1 MTSSTRIE
9 DAGGILQITLCRPEQ
24 MNRVDDQLVDELQA
38 VLASLRERPEIR
50 AVVLAADGEVFS
62 AGGDFDFIRAM
73 HDDAQLRARNVLRAR
88 RTVDILLGVP
98 QPIVAAIQGP
108 AVGAGANIALAC
120 DLIVSCR
127 SATIADPHA
136 RIGLVAGEGG
146 CVWWPQSIGLHRA
159 RRHLLTG
166 DPIDGETAFAY
177 GLVTDL
183 VDSAAEVLPAARALA
198 AKIAALPPLS
208 VQGTKRALNHI
219 AELRAAEVL
228 ELSLALEKETVA
240 SEDILEAIA
249 AFKERRPG
257 DYRGV

>member
-1 MTSSTRIE
+1 MASTRAQATDGVLE
-9 DAGGILQITLCRPEQ
+9 ITLCRPEQ

-38 VLASLRERPEIR
+38 TLGGLREQPEIR

-73 HDDAQLRARNVLRAR
+73 HDDAELRARNVLRAR

-98 QPIVAAIQGP
+98 QPIVVAVQGA

-120 DLIVSCR
+120 DLIVACR
-127 SATIADPHA
+127 SAKISDPHA

-166 DPIDGETAFAY
+166 DPIDGETAFTY

-183 VDSAAEVLPAARALA
+183 VDAPGDVQPAARALA
-198 AKIAALPPLS
+198 AKIAAMPPLS
-208 VQGTKRALNHI
+208 VQGTKRSLNHI

-240 SEDILEAIA
+240 SQDILEAIA

-257 DYRGV
+257 RYRGV